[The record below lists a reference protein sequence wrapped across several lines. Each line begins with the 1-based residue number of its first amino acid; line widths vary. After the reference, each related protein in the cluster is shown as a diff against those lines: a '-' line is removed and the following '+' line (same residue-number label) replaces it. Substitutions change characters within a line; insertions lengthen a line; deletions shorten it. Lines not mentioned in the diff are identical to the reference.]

1 MQFPGARERHGWITV
16 VDSHAEKY
24 DREKLEAD
32 LKSLPYE
39 AVKIAGSE
47 TIMEGA
53 DMRVTVLTL
62 AETECIPWHYHSE
75 ITDSFVCL
83 EGPMVVE
90 TRAPR
95 AEYVLGPGERCEV
108 PPKVAHYVHGLNDG
122 PFKFLIIQG
131 VGVYDNIAVQSG
143 RDG

>member
-1 MQFPGARERHGWITV
+1 MKCQGPGEIDDLADPRTGKH
-16 VDSHAEKY
+16 
-24 DREKLEAD
+24 DRKKLEAD
-32 LKSLPYE
+32 MEVRPYE
-39 AVKIAGSE
+39 AAKIAGRE
-47 TIMEGA
+47 TVMEGA

-62 AETECIPWHYHSE
+62 AEGECIPWHYHNE

-108 PPKVAHYVHGLNDG
+108 PPKVAHYVHGLTDG

-131 VGVYDNIAVQSG
+131 VGVYDNIAVGGGPSA
-143 RDG
+143 